1 MFWPLLYPGCWDQS
15 SPMVFIRCVHGNRAI
30 RLQVISPRLPYSPLF
45 WSQLA
50 HLKCNIPRS
59 ISHKAKQA
67 RLKSNIPRSV
77 SHEPK
82 QARFNRG
89 NLRSG
94 DFFFLAGEILFFSPA
109 KKKKIAWS
117 QVTIE
122 DITWPRGDTKFL
134 FECWNNTRREIS
146 GELQEQFR
154 KGSSVLYGN
163 PEMTTSSP
171 GLFPKKKKALG
182 TRLQKWQKNMN
193 TALLSQGLLSMRAI
207 YTKRSCDI
215 VFMKMKTILPS
226 KND

>member
-30 RLQVISPRLPYSPLF
+30 RLQVISPRLSYSPLF
-45 WSQLA
+45 SSQLA

-67 RLKSNIPRSV
+67 RLKSSIPRSV

-89 NLRSG
+89 NLRSAIFSFWRG
-94 DFFFLAGEILFFSPA
+94 KYCFFPPP
-109 KKKKIAWS
+109 KKKKNRLIAGNY
-117 QVTIE
+117 IE
-122 DITWPRGDTKFL
+122 DITWPRGDTKYL
-134 FECWNNTRREIS
+134 FECWNIFNTRREIS

-163 PEMTTSSP
+163 PEMQPRSQGFS
-171 GLFPKKKKALG
+171 LQKKKPWDEVAEITEKYEYCITVPRTFVYESHLH
-182 TRLQKWQKNMN
+182 
-193 TALLSQGLLSMRAI
+193 
-207 YTKRSCDI
+207 
-215 VFMKMKTILPS
+215 
-226 KND
+226 

>member
-1 MFWPLLYPGCWDQS
+1 MFWPLLYPGCCDQS

-45 WSQLA
+45 SSQLA
-50 HLKCNIPRS
+50 YLKCSIPRS

-94 DFFFLAGEILFFSPA
+94 DFFFLAGEILFFSPV

-171 GLFPKKKKALG
+171 GLFPKKKSPGDEVAEMTQNYEYCITVPRTFVYESHLH
-182 TRLQKWQKNMN
+182 
-193 TALLSQGLLSMRAI
+193 
-207 YTKRSCDI
+207 
-215 VFMKMKTILPS
+215 
-226 KND
+226 

>member
-15 SPMVFIRCVHGNRAI
+15 SPMVFVRCVHGNRAI

-45 WSQLA
+45 SSQLA

-94 DFFFLAGEILFFSPA
+94 DFFFLVGEILFFSPA
-109 KKKKIAWS
+109 GYN
-117 QVTIE
+117 
-122 DITWPRGDTKFL
+122 RGYYMAA
-134 FECWNNTRREIS
+134 RRYEIS
-146 GELQEQFR
+146 LRGKFR
-154 KGSSVLYGN
+154 ENCKNSFEKDLPVLYGN

-171 GLFPKKKKALG
+171 GLFPKKKKSPGDEVAEMTEKYEYCITVLR
-182 TRLQKWQKNMN
+182 TFVYESHLH
-193 TALLSQGLLSMRAI
+193 
-207 YTKRSCDI
+207 
-215 VFMKMKTILPS
+215 
-226 KND
+226 

>member
-1 MFWPLLYPGCWDQS
+1 
-15 SPMVFIRCVHGNRAI
+15 MVFVRCVHGNRAI

-45 WSQLA
+45 SSQLA

-94 DFFFLAGEILFFSPA
+94 DFFFLAGEILFF
-109 KKKKIAWS
+109 
-117 QVTIE
+117 TIE

-134 FECWNNTRREIS
+134 FEC
-146 GELQEQFR
+146 
-154 KGSSVLYGN
+154 
-163 PEMTTSSP
+163 
-171 GLFPKKKKALG
+171 
-182 TRLQKWQKNMN
+182 
-193 TALLSQGLLSMRAI
+193 
-207 YTKRSCDI
+207 
-215 VFMKMKTILPS
+215 
-226 KND
+226 

>member
-15 SPMVFIRCVHGNRAI
+15 SPMVFVRCVHGNRAI

-45 WSQLA
+45 SSQLA

-94 DFFFLAGEILFFSPA
+94 DFFFLVGEILFFSPA

-134 FECWNNTRREIS
+134 FE
-146 GELQEQFR
+146 
-154 KGSSVLYGN
+154 GN
-163 PEMTTSSP
+163 FGRTARTVSKRI
-171 GLFPKKKKALG
+171 FPFYMG
-182 TRLQKWQKNMN
+182 TQKWQKNMN
-193 TALLSQGLLSMRAI
+193 TALLS
-207 YTKRSCDI
+207 
-215 VFMKMKTILPS
+215 
-226 KND
+226 